1 MSEGPKLVL
10 SVGKSDPKARS
21 QLTSQPLGFAPASA
35 EAVTCLSGEVREGS
49 FGNWHLKDTGG
60 TGDNTTAKC
69 LSGDLQWDI
78 AQEQLVSLCLGL
90 CSVTAA
96 K

>member
-49 FGNWHLKDTGG
+49 FGN
-60 TGDNTTAKC
+60 
-69 LSGDLQWDI
+69 
-78 AQEQLVSLCLGL
+78 
-90 CSVTAA
+90 
-96 K
+96 